1 MKRLST
7 VCVLVAAT
15 TSCTVHQ
22 DDWARE
28 FGVALCVH
36 EQECHKVST
45 TVDCTRPGYWD
56 VWPEELEAVRE
67 GLVTYS
73 PADAWHCVDL
83 LSKVG
88 CIDDLKSRLFS
99 SRECRAAFVGQ
110 VREGAPCTR
119 AAVDVC
125 GRDLRCA
132 HSAGQF
138 SSACGT
144 CMAVAIADE
153 EVTNSGSSKEC
164 GVGLYPAW
172 DGMSGFRGPCRPRP
186 SLGESCSSSRPC
198 LELLDCSDIE
208 GGICVRP
215 APPAGGRGEPGAT
228 CLTAPHLR
236 PRCAWP
242 ATCDEA
248 CWGPTVPAIPS
259 PDAGPIGEG
268 CPCVDRTARVG
279 EACSLDSPC
288 ELQAQCVEG
297 VCVAPSAHEGEPCVP
312 AACIAGLA
320 CGYDFVC
327 EPSFSLC
334 R

>member
-7 VCVLVAAT
+7 VCVLVVAAT
-15 TSCTVHQ
+15 GCTVHQ

-28 FGVALCVH
+28 FGVALCKH

-45 TVDCTRPGYWD
+45 AVDCTRPGFWA
-56 VWPEELEAVRE
+56 VWPEELEAIRE

-73 PADAWHCVDL
+73 AADARRCADL

-88 CIDDLKSRLFS
+88 CIDDLKARLFS
-99 SRECRAAFVGQ
+99 SVECRVAFAGQ
-110 VREGAPCTR
+110 LGEGAPCTR

-125 GRDLRCA
+125 GRDLRCS
-132 HSAGQF
+132 HPAGQF
-138 SSACGT
+138 SSLCGT
-144 CMAVAIADE
+144 CTAVAKVDE
-153 EVTNSGSSKEC
+153 EVTNSRGSKEC
-164 GVGLYPAW
+164 GVGLYPDF
-172 DGMSGFRGPCRPRP
+172 DGGITGRCRPRP
-186 SLGESCSSSRPC
+186 SLGQSCSSSRPC
-198 LELLDCSDIE
+198 LELLECSHIE
-208 GGICVRP
+208 GGICGRP
-215 APPAGGRGEPGAT
+215 AAPAAGRGEIGET

-236 PRCAWP
+236 PQCAWP

-259 PDAGPIGEG
+259 ADAGPIGEG

-279 EACSLDSPC
+279 EACSVDSPC
-288 ELQAQCVEG
+288 ELDARCVEG
-297 VCVAPSAHEGEPCVP
+297 VCVFPSAREGEPCGQ